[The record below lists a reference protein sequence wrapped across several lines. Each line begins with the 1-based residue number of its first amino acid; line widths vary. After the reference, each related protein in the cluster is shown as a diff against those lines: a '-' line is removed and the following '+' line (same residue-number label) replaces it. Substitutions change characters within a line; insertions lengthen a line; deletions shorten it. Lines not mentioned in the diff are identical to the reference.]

1 MSRYEWKSI
10 PINLEYYQKFKD
22 EILANLNYGPS
33 WKSYS
38 ETRALMKKIGL
49 EDQSDAAIG
58 SMRTTIIKTHIIK
71 NVGKIQRNIGKIAS
85 SYNSGT
91 DIIELSAKWKFPPLN
106 VLRSIMIH
114 NKRNESDMFKVFTRN
129 TDAAKHL
136 SGRDYDQYI
145 MAAAADG
152 ESSFD
157 SELVAT
163 IAKYNENQIMSY
175 FISSGIPVVT
185 EGELINKQVEEFGR
199 AICTPDILFKSPIV
213 INGVEIYWM
222 DYKDYMG
229 CPDSYLYESNVK
241 QAAKYNA
248 AFGQGAIM
256 YHYGHVDMKIKDTL
270 LLDARCL
277 GVKLFG

>member
-10 PINLEYYQKFKD
+10 PINLEHYQKFKA
-22 EILANLNYGPS
+22 EILADPNYGPS
-33 WKSYS
+33 WKSYL

-71 NVGKIQRNIGKIAS
+71 NVGKIQRNISKIAS

-91 DIIELSAKWKFPPLN
+91 DILELSAKWKFPPLN

-145 MAAAADG
+145 IAAAADG

-199 AICTPDILFKSPIV
+199 AIITPDILFKSPIV
-213 INGVEIYWM
+213 INGSEIHWL

-229 CPDSYLYESNVK
+229 CPDSYLYDSNVK

-256 YHYGHVDMKIKDTL
+256 YHYGHVEMKIQDTL
-270 LLDARCL
+270 LLDARCI